1 MSFSF
6 SKVFR
11 SWSSKGKQYYFEILL
26 KAPFK
31 ASPTGKDH
39 HSSTLL
45 FLSKNRV
52 RFFFFF
58 NMAVY
63 FAGPQIC
70 AFIVSINQTARTTLF
85 SQPTFRG
92 LKTHPDERG
101 GSFWKPRCYLCA
113 PHSRAFIRAG
123 AGSRVPAARWAAGLR
138 ALVVNTFPGVAH
150 TFSRDS
156 RLSGRGGN

>member
-11 SWSSKGKQYYFEILL
+11 SRSSKGKQNYFEILL

-31 ASPTGKDH
+31 VSPTGKDH

-45 FLSKNRV
+45 YLSKNRV
-52 RFFFFF
+52 RFFFF

-70 AFIVSINQTARTTLF
+70 AFIVSINQTAGTTLF

-92 LKTHPDERG
+92 LKTHPDERA
-101 GSFWKPRCYLCA
+101 GSFWNPRSYLCA
-113 PHSRAFIRAG
+113 PHSRAFIRTG
-123 AGSRVPAARWAAGLR
+123 AGSRVLAARWAAGLR
-138 ALVVNTFPGVAH
+138 APVVNTFPGVAH
-150 TFSRDS
+150 TFSRES
-156 RLSGRGGN
+156 RLAGRGGN